1 MFRNHERH
9 ECSKDEHEDTCTD
22 VECLMLNVSR
32 LYYSLPSH
40 PFGEGGL
47 LFLFNV
53 SLAPHV
59 APKAVGV
66 VGNVDETKGNG
77 RCEERF
83 ILAPAYGLLV
93 PKTRDDAEER
103 RSKA

>member
-1 MFRNHERH
+1 MFKGFAFRTTK
-9 ECSKDEHEDTCTD
+9 SAKDSLAYLETTKGT
-22 VECLMLNVSR
+22 NVQR
-32 LYYSLPSH
+32 MNTKTLALTLL
-40 PFGEGGL
+40 GRAGL

-93 PKTRDDAEER
+93 PKARDDAEER